1 MSTQIQDLPNDEV
14 KHTELELDYDDLQ
27 SIVMTLSNT
36 IDNRLRAMI
45 ECYNQDKH
53 RAIECL
59 STLVSQY
66 QMSGIKNIETFLH
79 GMCGIKELP
88 SFFRLEAA
96 KALIEYEELEDS
108 DDENDNENEDIR
120 KRNKNRQDIGA
131 HGLEAICLTMGE
143 IPTPCRV
150 KAVCLL
156 MKYESHTKT
165 ADKCFKLLVNDTDL
179 ECDFRY
185 KSILDLEHRGSG
197 DMKEKLYKE
206 FEDKEFVKYIYQE
219 HKALISREFPKFK
232 PGTGSLPFFKLVLD
246 HISYSQLLKTFRGRF
261 IDDSHSYEPFIHS
274 AQMSFLTT
282 QSNHTSYRILAC
294 QYILQ
299 KFADCKDEVYSVLLS
314 FAQDTQLD
322 YNIRADATDVLMQLG
337 NDEMKDLGREII
349 IELGECEGRVDTVF
363 DNAQN
368 VHTEEVEE
376 SVSEVLEFFA
386 TLPTMKV
393 GKLPIEFG
401 YVKKHVL
408 NMLDKLKRDRT
419 REKKDE
425 IQCKYCNNDLTEE
438 CCSEKCLILVRS
450 SALINLSLN
459 RIEMDRALYSKFNST
474 LVNILIKVWTYIIGH
489 EHEIEMKKRLLQE
502 LEEMSGTCSSGYASR
517 LINVVSGFGEFNIR
531 ISWEDQ
537 IKANFSG
544 RLNASARK
552 ITAPESIFRKEPYL
566 TNLIMLCLNE
576 DEIANGDDSTKVK
589 IIKKYTEKHPE
600 LIMTQKELV
609 QNYLGQPINED
620 IIEYCIEQLSES
632 VLSEIMLPS
641 SLSAQRQYFSLFFRV
656 NASFIREEMYNEFK
670 DYMDDTTFDL
680 YMRKGLMHYE
690 GIVKN

>member
-1 MSTQIQDLPNDEV
+1 MSTQIQDLQIDSIIKPM
-14 KHTELELDYDDLQ
+14 ELDYDDLQ

-36 IDNRLRAMI
+36 TEDRLKAMRD
-45 ECYNQDKH
+45 CYNQDDH

-79 GMCGIKELP
+79 GMCEIKELP

-96 KALIEYEELEDS
+96 KALIEYEEIEDS
-108 DDENDNENEDIR
+108 DDEDEETDDIR
-120 KRNKNRQDIGA
+120 RRNKIRQDIGA

-156 MKYESHTKT
+156 MRYDAHSAT
-165 ADKCFKLLVNDTDL
+165 ADKCFKLLINDSDL

-185 KSILDLEHRGSG
+185 KCILDLEHRGSD
-197 DMKEKLYKE
+197 DMKEKLSKE
-206 FEDKEFVKYIYQE
+206 FEDKEFVKYVYE
-219 HKALISREFPKFK
+219 ENKSLISREFPKFK
-232 PGTGSLPFFKLVLD
+232 PGTGSLPFFKLILD
-246 HISYSQLLKTFRGRF
+246 HISYSQLLNTFRGRF

-282 QSNHTSYRILAC
+282 KSNYTSYRILAC

-299 KFADCKDEVYSVLLS
+299 KFTDCKDEVYSVLLS

-337 NDEMKDLGREII
+337 NNKMKELGREII
-349 IELGECEGRVDTVF
+349 IELGECNGRVDTLF

-368 VHTEEVEE
+368 VHAEEVEE

-393 GKLPIEFG
+393 GKSPIEFD

-408 NMLDKLKRDRT
+408 NMLDKLKRDKSIER
-419 REKKDE
+419 KDE
-425 IQCKYCNNDLTEE
+425 IQCKFCNNDVTEE
-438 CCSEKCLILVRS
+438 FCSEECSNLIRKTE
-450 SALINLSLN
+450 LINLSLN

-474 LVNILIKVWTYIIGH
+474 LVNILIKVWTYITGH
-489 EHEIEMKKRLLQE
+489 EHEIEMRKRLLQE

-552 ITAPESIFRKEPYL
+552 ITTPESIFRKEPYL
-566 TNLIMLCLNE
+566 TDLIMLCLNE
-576 DEIANGDDSTKVK
+576 DEIANGDVSSKSV
-589 IIKKYTEKHPE
+589 ILKKYKNKHPE

-609 QNYLGQPINED
+609 KEYLGQPRNED
-620 IIEYCIEQLSES
+620 IVEYCVEQLSES

-656 NASFIREEMYNEFK
+656 NASFIREEMYIEFK
-670 DYMDDTTFDL
+670 DYMDDATFDL
-680 YMRKGLMHYE
+680 YMRKGLMNYE
-690 GIVKN
+690 GIR